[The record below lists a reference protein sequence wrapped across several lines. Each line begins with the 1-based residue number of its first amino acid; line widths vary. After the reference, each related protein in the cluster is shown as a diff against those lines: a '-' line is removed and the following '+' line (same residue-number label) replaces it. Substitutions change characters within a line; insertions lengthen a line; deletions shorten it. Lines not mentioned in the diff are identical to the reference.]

1 MARQPAV
8 KVSGMVNVRAVVA
21 VGATACPKAIVR

>member
-1 MARQPAV
+1 V